1 MNKVIRNTIVINP
14 QVPSNRTRLKRRKPK
29 KAQVSESRMSDP
41 YQGTIEEYITL
52 GQQPKRLHDKN
63 NEGLKR
69 YLNEIIVG
77 WNKIPLSPK
86 LVNSKA
92 DDKART
98 FKLTEEE
105 QELQNVVINKLEQLA
120 QNFKLISPNISAKNV
135 NLKNY
140 ESNVNSV

>member
-1 MNKVIRNTIVINP
+1 MNKVFRNEIKFNP
-14 QVPSNRTRLKRRKPK
+14 QISCNRTRLKRRKPK
-29 KAQVSESRMSDP
+29 KAQVSESRMSDS
-41 YQGTIEEYITL
+41 YKGTIEEHITL
-52 GQQPKRLHDKN
+52 GQPPKRLHDKN

-105 QELQNVVINKLEQLA
+105 QELQNVVIHKLEQLA
-120 QNFKLISPNISAKNV
+120 QNFK
-135 NLKNY
+135 
-140 ESNVNSV
+140 